1 MTMSDAQV
9 PTSRR
14 VARETILRVL
24 YMMEVGRPMVE
35 DALLETI
42 AAHKLDESAADF
54 VQSVVRDVLANKL
67 DLDATITR
75 HASGYK
81 ARELT
86 VVDRNIIRMAITEV
100 RSDISDASQAT
111 VVVEAMELAR
121 KYSAEEATKFIHGVL
136 GSVFGHKRLAEPG
149 NGADD
154 GSKSGE
160 GQNSNE

>member
-1 MTMSDAQV
+1 
-9 PTSRR
+9 
-14 VARETILRVL
+14 
-24 YMMEVGRPMVE
+24 MVDE
-35 DALLETI
+35 ALLETI

-136 GSVFGHKRLAEPG
+136 GSVFGHKRVAESHS
-149 NGADD
+149 NVADSND
-154 GSKSGE
+154 VAE
-160 GQNSNE
+160 GQSSNE

>member
-1 MTMSDAQV
+1 
-9 PTSRR
+9 
-14 VARETILRVL
+14 
-24 YMMEVGRPMVE
+24 MMEVGRPMVDE
-35 DALLETI
+35 ALLETI

-111 VVVEAMELAR
+111 IVVEAMELAR

-136 GSVFGHKRLAEPG
+136 GSVFGHKRVPESHSSA
-149 NGADD
+149 ADNID
-154 GSKSGE
+154 VAE
-160 GQNSNE
+160 GQSSNE

>member
-1 MTMSDAQV
+1 
-9 PTSRR
+9 
-14 VARETILRVL
+14 
-24 YMMEVGRPMVE
+24 MVD

-42 AAHKLDESAADF
+42 AAHKLDEAAADF

-67 DLDATITR
+67 ELDATITR

-136 GSVFGHKRLAEPG
+136 GSVFGHKRVAEPG
-149 NGADD
+149 SDADER
-154 GSKSGE
+154 SASVE

>member
-1 MTMSDAQV
+1 MSEAQV

-14 VARETILRVL
+14 VARETILRIL
-24 YMMEVGRPMVE
+24 YTMEVGRPVVDE
-35 DALLETI
+35 ALLETI

-111 VVVEAMELAR
+111 IVVEAMELAR

-136 GSVFGHKRLAEPG
+136 GSVFGHKRVAESTVVATESNVALG
-149 NGADD
+149 
-154 GSKSGE
+154 
-160 GQNSNE
+160 GQDSND

>member
-1 MTMSDAQV
+1 MSDAQV

-24 YMMEVGRPMVE
+24 YMMEVGRPMVD

-42 AAHKLDESAADF
+42 AAHKLDEAAADF

-86 VVDRNIIRMAITEV
+86 VVDRNILRMAITEV

-136 GSVFGHKRLAEPG
+136 GRVFGHKRVVEPETIT
-149 NGADD
+149 NTE
-154 GSKSGE
+154 SPSGE
-160 GQNSNE
+160 GQNNNE

>member
-1 MTMSDAQV
+1 
-9 PTSRR
+9 
-14 VARETILRVL
+14 
-24 YMMEVGRPMVE
+24 MMEVGRPMVDE
-35 DALLETI
+35 ALLETI

-111 VVVEAMELAR
+111 IVVEAMELAR

-136 GSVFGHKRLAEPG
+136 GSVFGHKRVTESHSSV
-149 NGADD
+149 ADSID
-154 GSKSGE
+154 TAE
-160 GQNSNE
+160 GQSSNE

>member
-1 MTMSDAQV
+1 MSDAQV

-24 YMMEVGRPMVE
+24 YMMEVGRPMVDE
-35 DALLETI
+35 ALLETI

-111 VVVEAMELAR
+111 IVVEAMELAR

-136 GSVFGHKRLAEPG
+136 GSVFGHKRVNESHFTDTE
-149 NGADD
+149 NIIV
-154 GSKSGE
+154 GE
-160 GQNSNE
+160 GQSSNE

>member
-1 MTMSDAQV
+1 MSEAQV

-14 VARETILRVL
+14 VARETILRIL
-24 YMMEVGRPMVE
+24 YTMEVGRPVVDE
-35 DALLETI
+35 ALLETI

-86 VVDRNIIRMAITEV
+86 VVDRNSIRMAITEV

-111 VVVEAMELAR
+111 IVVEAMELAR

-136 GSVFGHKRLAEPG
+136 GSVFGHKRGAESTAVLTESSVAVG
-149 NGADD
+149 
-154 GSKSGE
+154 
-160 GQNSNE
+160 GQDSND

>member
-1 MTMSDAQV
+1 
-9 PTSRR
+9 
-14 VARETILRVL
+14 
-24 YMMEVGRPMVE
+24 MMEVGRPMVDE
-35 DALLETI
+35 ALLETI

-136 GSVFGHKRLAEPG
+136 GSVFGHKRVAESHS
-149 NGADD
+149 NVADSND
-154 GSKSGE
+154 VAE
-160 GQNSNE
+160 GQSSNE

>member
-1 MTMSDAQV
+1 MSDAQV

-24 YMMEVGRPMVE
+24 YMMEVGRPMVDE
-35 DALLETI
+35 ALLETI

-111 VVVEAMELAR
+111 IVVEAMELAR

-136 GSVFGHKRLAEPG
+136 GSVFGHKRVSESHGTLAD
-149 NGADD
+149 NRDTA
-154 GSKSGE
+154 E
-160 GQNSNE
+160 GQSSNE

>member
-1 MTMSDAQV
+1 MSEAQV

-14 VARETILRVL
+14 VARETILRIL
-24 YMMEVGRPMVE
+24 YTMEVGRPVVDE
-35 DALLETI
+35 ALLETI

-111 VVVEAMELAR
+111 IVVEAMELAR
-121 KYSAEEATKFIHGVL
+121 KYSAAEATKFIHGVL
-136 GSVFGHKRLAEPG
+136 GSVFGHKRGTESPAVATESSVAVGGL
-149 NGADD
+149 D
-154 GSKSGE
+154 
-160 GQNSNE
+160 SND

>member
-1 MTMSDAQV
+1 
-9 PTSRR
+9 
-14 VARETILRVL
+14 
-24 YMMEVGRPMVE
+24 MMEVGRPMVDE
-35 DALLETI
+35 ALLETI

-111 VVVEAMELAR
+111 IVVEAMELAR

-136 GSVFGHKRLAEPG
+136 GSVFGHKRG
-149 NGADD
+149 NESHLTVGE
-154 GSKSGE
+154 SIGE
-160 GQNSNE
+160 GQSSNE

>member
-1 MTMSDAQV
+1 MSEAQV

-14 VARETILRVL
+14 VARETILRIL
-24 YMMEVGRPMVE
+24 YTMEVGRPVVDE
-35 DALLETI
+35 ALLETI

-111 VVVEAMELAR
+111 IVVEAMELAR

-136 GSVFGHKRLAEPG
+136 GSVFGHKRAAESIVETTESSVAVG
-149 NGADD
+149 
-154 GSKSGE
+154 
-160 GQNSNE
+160 GQDSND

>member
-1 MTMSDAQV
+1 
-9 PTSRR
+9 
-14 VARETILRVL
+14 
-24 YMMEVGRPMVE
+24 
-35 DALLETI
+35 
-42 AAHKLDESAADF
+42 
-54 VQSVVRDVLANKL
+54 VRDVLANKL

-111 VVVEAMELAR
+111 IVVEAMELAR

-136 GSVFGHKRLAEPG
+136 GSVFGHKRVPESHSSA
-149 NGADD
+149 ADNID
-154 GSKSGE
+154 AAE
-160 GQNSNE
+160 GQSSNE

>member
-1 MTMSDAQV
+1 
-9 PTSRR
+9 
-14 VARETILRVL
+14 
-24 YMMEVGRPMVE
+24 MMEVGRPMVDE
-35 DALLETI
+35 ALLETI

-136 GSVFGHKRLAEPG
+136 GGVFGHKRVSETHAGLAD
-149 NGADD
+149 NIDTA
-154 GSKSGE
+154 E

>member
-1 MTMSDAQV
+1 MSEAQV

-14 VARETILRVL
+14 VARETILRIL
-24 YMMEVGRPMVE
+24 YTMEVGRPVVDE
-35 DALLETI
+35 ALLETI

-100 RSDISDASQAT
+100 RSDISDA
-111 VVVEAMELAR
+111 AMELAR

-136 GSVFGHKRLAEPG
+136 GSVFGHKRVAESTAVATESNVALG
-149 NGADD
+149 
-154 GSKSGE
+154 
-160 GQNSNE
+160 GQDSND

>member
-1 MTMSDAQV
+1 
-9 PTSRR
+9 
-14 VARETILRVL
+14 
-24 YMMEVGRPMVE
+24 MMEVGRPMVDE
-35 DALLETI
+35 ALLETI

-111 VVVEAMELAR
+111 IVVEAMELAR
-121 KYSAEEATKFIHGVL
+121 IYCGEEATKFIHGVL
-136 GSVFGHKRLAEPG
+136 GSVFGHKRVPESHSSA
-149 NGADD
+149 ADNID
-154 GSKSGE
+154 AAE
-160 GQNSNE
+160 GQSSNE

>member
-1 MTMSDAQV
+1 MSEAQV

-14 VARETILRVL
+14 VARETILRIL
-24 YMMEVGRPMVE
+24 YTMEVGRPVVDE
-35 DALLETI
+35 ALLETI

-111 VVVEAMELAR
+111 IVVEAMELAR
-121 KYSAEEATKFIHGVL
+121 KYSAEEATKFFHGVL
-136 GSVFGHKRLAEPG
+136 GSVFGHKRGAESTAVLTESTVPVG
-149 NGADD
+149 
-154 GSKSGE
+154 
-160 GQNSNE
+160 GQVSND

>member
-1 MTMSDAQV
+1 
-9 PTSRR
+9 
-14 VARETILRVL
+14 
-24 YMMEVGRPMVE
+24 MMEVGRPMVDE
-35 DALLETI
+35 ALLETI

-111 VVVEAMELAR
+111 IVVEAMELAR

-136 GSVFGHKRLAEPG
+136 GSVFGHKRVTESH
-149 NGADD
+149 NSMADSID
-154 GSKSGE
+154 VAE
-160 GQNSNE
+160 GQSSNE

>member
-1 MTMSDAQV
+1 
-9 PTSRR
+9 
-14 VARETILRVL
+14 
-24 YMMEVGRPMVE
+24 MMEVGRPMVDE
-35 DALLETI
+35 ALLETI

-111 VVVEAMELAR
+111 IVVEAMELAR

-136 GSVFGHKRLAEPG
+136 GSVFGHKRVNESHFT
-149 NGADD
+149 DTE
-154 GSKSGE
+154 SIVVGE
-160 GQNSNE
+160 GQSSNE

>member
-1 MTMSDAQV
+1 
-9 PTSRR
+9 
-14 VARETILRVL
+14 
-24 YMMEVGRPMVE
+24 MMEVGRPMVD

-54 VQSVVRDVLANKL
+54 VQSVVRDVVANKL

-100 RSDISDASQAT
+100 RSDVSDASQAT

-136 GSVFGHKRLAEPG
+136 GSVFGHKRV
-149 NGADD
+149 ADS
-154 GSKSGE
+154 GSSADELGTLIE
-160 GQNSNE
+160 GQNSDE

>member
-1 MTMSDAQV
+1 MSEAQV

-14 VARETILRVL
+14 VARETILRIL
-24 YMMEVGRPMVE
+24 YTMEVGRPVVDE
-35 DALLETI
+35 ALLETI

-111 VVVEAMELAR
+111 IVVEAMELAR

-136 GSVFGHKRLAEPG
+136 GSVFGHKRVAESTAVSTESNVALG
-149 NGADD
+149 
-154 GSKSGE
+154 
-160 GQNSNE
+160 GQVSND